1 MWADMAADTR
11 IRRTG
16 LLERYHAT
24 RNFLGLDSCV
34 AASAKYSTEDRR
46 PLTKDILFPAL
57 RQVIK
62 THPPL
67 CVGLANESSSTA
79 AFTRLHTID
88 LSRIVQFRDNDSLR
102 DALESQLA
110 EGFDTDADLP
120 LWRIQVLG
128 DNTVIFAIYHIIGDG
143 LSTIAFHA
151 SLLRALRDVPAGD
164 ASPLV
169 QTPNT
174 ILLSPPIEDVTSVRP
189 SLSTIFDEVYRLFAP
204 KYLSSDRKAWSGN
217 PVPMGVNGSL
227 RTNVRLMSFPAHEVT
242 AFCTMCQ
249 THRTTVT
256 AAFYV
261 LTVATLS
268 RMLAGDPRYDAIS
281 STVAISLRG
290 AAGIPKDAICDY
302 VSAHRTYPPADPRF
316 SWPAAAHHA
325 AKLRTQKSKA
335 RENIGMLRFL
345 LGQYVPFFRS
355 HLGRK
360 RASGFVLS
368 NLGRFDASAVEGTWN
383 IVNTV
388 FAQCDVVVGA
398 AFKMNVVC
406 DPTGALNIALTWGE
420 HSIESD
426 FVESFLSRFQDAFR
440 GLLV

>member
-1 MWADMAADTR
+1 MWVCEFDLLFVYIQTLSVSQINKADMAADTR
-11 IRRTG
+11 IRRIG

-34 AASAKYSTEDRR
+34 VASAKYSTEDRR
-46 PLTKDILFPAL
+46 PLTKDNSLPCSQAGHKKHILPS
-57 RQVIK
+57 
-62 THPPL
+62 
-67 CVGLANESSSTA
+67 SSSTA

-88 LSRIVQFRDNDSLR
+88 LSRIVQFRDNDSLW
-102 DALESQLA
+102 DSLESQLA

-174 ILLSPPIEDVTSVRP
+174 VLLSPPIEDVTSVRP

-204 KYLSSDRKAWSGN
+204 KYLSSDRTAWSGK

-227 RTNVRLMSFPAHEVT
+227 RTNVRLMSFPAQE
-242 AFCTMCQ
+242 

-316 SWPAAAHHA
+316 SWPAAARYA

-345 LGQYVPFFRS
+345 LGQYVPFS
-355 HLGRK
+355 AVISGKK

-368 NLGRFDASAVEGTWN
+368 NLRRFDAPAVEGTWN

-420 HSIESD
+420 QQYRE
-426 FVESFLSRFQDAFR
+426 
-440 GLLV
+440 

>member
-1 MWADMAADTR
+1 MWVCEFDLLFVYIQTLSVSQINKADMAADTR
-11 IRRTG
+11 IRRIG

-34 AASAKYSTEDRR
+34 VASAKYSTEDRR
-46 PLTKDILFPAL
+46 PLTKDI
-57 RQVIK
+57 
-62 THPPL
+62 
-67 CVGLANESSSTA
+67 SSLLSGSSIA

-102 DALESQLA
+102 DSLESQLA

-174 ILLSPPIEDVTSVRP
+174 VLLSPPIEDVTSVRP

-204 KYLSSDRKAWSGN
+204 KYLSSDRTAWSGK

-227 RTNVRLMSFPAHEVT
+227 RTNVRLMSFPAQEVT

-281 STVAISLRG
+281 STLARRG
-290 AAGIPKDAICDY
+290 ALCRETTDAEE
-302 VSAHRTYPPADPRF
+302 
-316 SWPAAAHHA
+316 
-325 AKLRTQKSKA
+325 QGA
-335 RENIGMLRFL
+335 REYRDAQVSV
-345 LGQYVPFFRS
+345 GQYVPFFRS
-355 HLGRK
+355 HLGKK

-368 NLGRFDASAVEGTWN
+368 NLGRFDAPAVEGTWN

-406 DPTGALNIALTWGE
+406 DPTGL
-420 HSIESD
+420 
-426 FVESFLSRFQDAFR
+426 
-440 GLLV
+440 

>member
-1 MWADMAADTR
+1 MYGCSDVVCEFDLLFVYIQTLSVSQINKADMAADTR
-11 IRRTG
+11 IRRIG

-34 AASAKYSTEDRR
+34 VASAKYSTEDRR
-46 PLTKDILFPAL
+46 PLTKDILFL
-57 RQVIK
+57 
-62 THPPL
+62 L
-67 CVGLANESSSTA
+67 SG
-79 AFTRLHTID
+79 RLHTID
-88 LSRIVQFRDNDSLR
+88 LSRIVQFRDNDSLW
-102 DALESQLA
+102 DSLESQLA

-174 ILLSPPIEDVTSVRP
+174 DVTSVRP
-189 SLSTIFDEVYRLFAP
+189 SLSTIFDEVYRL
-204 KYLSSDRKAWSGN
+204 DRTAWSGK

-227 RTNVRLMSFPAHEVT
+227 RTNVRLMSFPAQEVT

-302 VSAHRTYPPADPRF
+302 
-316 SWPAAAHHA
+316 
-325 AKLRTQKSKA
+325 KSKA
-335 RENIGMLRFL
+335 RENIGMLS
-345 LGQYVPFFRS
+345 LGK
-355 HLGRK
+355 K

-368 NLGRFDASAVEGTWN
+368 NLGRFDAPAVEGTWN

-406 DPTGALNIALTWGE
+406 DPTGL
-420 HSIESD
+420 
-426 FVESFLSRFQDAFR
+426 
-440 GLLV
+440 